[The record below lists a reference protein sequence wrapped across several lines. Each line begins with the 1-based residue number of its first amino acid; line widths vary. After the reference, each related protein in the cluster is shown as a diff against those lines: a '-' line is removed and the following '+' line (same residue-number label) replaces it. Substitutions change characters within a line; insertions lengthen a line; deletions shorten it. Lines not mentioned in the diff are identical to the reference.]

1 MLNRGEVYFGLKGHD
16 FDPDQATKLIGLV
29 PTSVRLKGK
38 IGLPLNVKHS
48 FWKYSLGEIEHAY
61 IDVYKMSSD
70 LVSILSPYKE
80 KIKFAKVELGLDA
93 TFQVVLRISTDDSL
107 STPAIGFDST
117 CIEFINAIGAEIDID
132 TYLLPRT
139 GAD

>member
-1 MLNRGEVYFGLKGHD
+1 MLNRGEVYFGLKGQD
-16 FDPDQATKLIGLV
+16 FDPDQATKIIGLA
-29 PTSVRLKGK
+29 PTSVRFKGK
-38 IGLPLNVKHS
+38 IGTPIYVKYS
-48 FWKYSLGEIEHAY
+48 SWKYSSGEIEHAY

-70 LVSILSPYKE
+70 LVSILTPYKE
-80 KIKFAKVELGLDA
+80 KLKFAKLELGLIA
-93 TFQVVLRISTDDSL
+93 TFQIVLRISTDDSM

-139 GAD
+139 GND